1 MSAYNEWYL
10 EDATCNLGEF
20 FDYMVHDLKVN
31 IDQAFEWLAYS
42 ATGHHFENGNPA
54 FLGGMSGVELAR
66 KLIYELTGDRIATP
80 PTQDIDRSPE
90 YWTGWSL
97 ANYQW
102 RSERRFSE
110 MIEKGLTASRVCD
123 MYILHEADAS
133 KFYETAEVIISESE
147 QMKSSRIKRLRAY
160 YGYTQK
166 QLSEASGVSLRMIQL
181 YEQGQNDL
189 SKAQADVVKSLAK
202 SLGCTMEDLV

>member
-1 MSAYNEWYL
+1 MSAYSELYL

-20 FDYMVHDLKVN
+20 LDYMVRDLKVN
-31 IDQAFEWLAYS
+31 MNQAFEWFAYS
-42 ATGHHFENGNPA
+42 STGHHFENGNPS

-66 KLIYELTGDRIATP
+66 KLMHELTGKWITTA

-90 YWTGWSL
+90 YWTGWAL

-102 RSERRFSE
+102 QSERSFAE
-110 MIEKGLTASRVCD
+110 MIEGGLTASRVCD
-123 MYILHEADAS
+123 MYILHEADIS
-133 KFYETAEVIISESE
+133 KFFEAADIIIESSE
-147 QMKSSRIKRLRAY
+147 QMNRSRLKRLRAY

-189 SKAQADVVKSLAK
+189 SKAQADVVKSLAR
-202 SLGCTMEDLV
+202 SLGCAMEDLV

>member
-1 MSAYNEWYL
+1 
-10 EDATCNLGEF
+10 
-20 FDYMVHDLKVN
+20 
-31 IDQAFEWLAYS
+31 
-42 ATGHHFENGNPA
+42 
-54 FLGGMSGVELAR
+54 
-66 KLIYELTGDRIATP
+66 
-80 PTQDIDRSPE
+80 
-90 YWTGWSL
+90 
-97 ANYQW
+97 
-102 RSERRFSE
+102 

-147 QMKSSRIKRLRAY
+147 QMKGSRIKRLRAY